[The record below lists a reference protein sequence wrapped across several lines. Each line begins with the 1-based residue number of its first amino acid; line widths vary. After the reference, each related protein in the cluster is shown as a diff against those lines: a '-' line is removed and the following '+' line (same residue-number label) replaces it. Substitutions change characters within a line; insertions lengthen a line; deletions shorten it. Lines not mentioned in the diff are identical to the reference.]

1 MGERISI
8 IVPVYNADKFL
19 DKCIESI
26 CRQTYKNLEIIL
38 INDGSTDHSLE
49 ICEKY
54 AARDERIVL
63 QSQKN
68 QGIVKARQAG
78 VRIAAGNFIGWA
90 DADDWMES
98 DYIENL
104 LQLQRESGA
113 DIVAAAHFY
122 DIGKDCTLIKNG
134 LKPGIYDREQLAPV
148 MLCTGRFFE
157 YGINPHLYTKLFRAS
172 ILKKTQLMV
181 DSYIIAGDD
190 AAVVY
195 PSLLMAKSVCVSE
208 LSGYHYVQH
217 PGSITKTGFPDEQG
231 RIKALAAFLEKAFR
245 EAGVASQTSCQ
256 LIAYEN
262 YLLSLRKIEVFDVPG
277 EDSILAPY
285 GGLRAGERIVLYG
298 AGALGQ
304 GIYAYLKR
312 DGRTEIAGW
321 LDRSYEAYRE
331 QGFPVDSPECL
342 RDRGFVYD
350 YILIASIM
358 DRTAMSIRNFLLSQ
372 GVKEEKIK
380 WFTGAFCGKE

>member
-1 MGERISI
+1 M
-8 IVPVYNADKFL
+8 
-19 DKCIESI
+19 
-26 CRQTYKNLEIIL
+26 
-38 INDGSTDHSLE
+38 
-49 ICEKY
+49 
-54 AARDERIVL
+54 
-63 QSQKN
+63 
-68 QGIVKARQAG
+68 
-78 VRIAAGNFIGWA
+78 
-90 DADDWMES
+90 
-98 DYIENL
+98 
-104 LQLQRESGA
+104 
-113 DIVAAAHFY
+113 
-122 DIGKDCTLIKNG
+122 
-134 LKPGIYDREQLAPV
+134 
-148 MLCTGRFFE
+148 
-157 YGINPHLYTKLFRAS
+157 
-172 ILKKTQLMV
+172 
-181 DSYIIAGDD
+181 
-190 AAVVY
+190 
-195 PSLLMAKSVCVSE
+195 
-208 LSGYHYVQH
+208 
-217 PGSITKTGFPDEQG
+217 
-231 RIKALAAFLEKAFR
+231 
-245 EAGVASQTSCQ
+245 ASQTSCQ